1 MEEMRDTLRNE
12 SQSIWEG
19 PGLAR
24 RGNSIEGS
32 GCGKRCICRFGGGFL
47 MAPILPV
54 NWKVSS

>member
-1 MEEMRDTLRNE
+1 MEEMREALRNE

-24 RGNSIEGS
+24 RDNAIEGS
-32 GCGKRCICRFGGGFL
+32 GYGKRCICRFGGGFL
-47 MAPILPV
+47 MAPILSV